1 MGRKKMDRIK
11 RTSTMVAIIGVIL
24 FSVIVS
30 FTGIVSAE
38 QMTPEELFE
47 NLSGGWAFNGTMT
60 VGEEITATNGTRTV
74 IPTEQTSV
82 EFVVITQKDE
92 EEEVEIGEAW
102 WDAAKAKL
110 AIKEGEAEPTYRN
123 LTANGYGGTY
133 ELEGGIPE
141 LNITETVSCEE
152 TEIFV
157 DTNTT
162 VKTWIAS
169 NATGV
174 VLAKWVGTF
183 TRTEVWHVVENIAI
197 QDAIVNAADGDTV
210 IVHNGTYEEQL
221 YIAKSLDLKA
231 AEGESPEIRA
241 PDADGLESYDYDC
254 MMMLVSFTPVIM
266 VNGSSDDVSVDIT
279 GFVIDGSSVTPENSE
294 YGICSIRY
302 YNADG
307 TIEDNEIKNIWGE
320 NGDEENPVSPF
331 PFNRFNLVVYSD
343 SSNDV
348 TIHGNN
354 IHNYTSSVESIG
366 LAILGSGAKSMVTE
380 NSISGARSAEFPD
393 QTGIAVAEGATAT
406 VIGNTIT
413 DHIYFEEYYY
423 PPSIVFNDASGTI
436 GGNTIIGAG
445 IWANEGWSSS
455 CSQTVSITDNIID
468 TSELSGLSEVTPS
481 GIAVSTHGWA
491 YAGGEEPSIMATIEG
506 NQLTGVS
513 GSGIVIGANAPEHN
527 PLGTVATTI
536 TRNTVSGWDIGI
548 ELLKCSNST
557 VYLNDF
563 VNNTQ
568 NVLVNDSTNVYS
580 SPEKLYYTYE
590 GRDYTNYVGNYWSD
604 YEGADADADGLGDTP
619 REITGDN
626 PDNYPLVEPN
636 KNYEQIGILVMAHG
650 SPSDSWCAPVRA
662 AVQNVSSP
670 YPVELGFLEFVP
682 NETIN
687 VAVDNLDTAG
697 VTKIIAVPLFISSS
711 SGHITELE
719 YVLGLREELSE
730 MSMMS
735 TTQQEPV
742 TNVIS
747 TMRTSVD
754 GVELER
760 SVISREGRFFVS
772 YTPISEGISIT
783 QHGGGAEE
791 EEELVPVDTTAEIV
805 LTNAIDD
812 HWAIADILVDRTVAL
827 SNDPANETV
836 VFFAHGTDDET
847 DFAGWVNSSESLAE
861 QVKLKLKYGL
871 GLDIEDVRYSF
882 VFPNETQHSDLLV
895 KAVVEN
901 VSATSYPIV
910 IPLMVSEGYFT
921 GIKIPKLLENLSYAY
936 PEKGERALTPHPDVA
951 EWIELTAAKEL
962 SYPPVLIYDGEEL
975 LAITIEDAGR
985 HHGEGV
991 IEICPCVACAFRST
1005 LRAFSDE
1012 ELWDAI
1018 PQRGDLK
1025 IITAHPSDGHQM
1037 TFEYILGSSED
1048 LVIKEGVDTVN
1059 ITADNYDYT
1068 FIRKSTRDSVELKV
1082 NETLFQERFF
1092 ELRTKKKQGTATQE
1106 ETKTFKM
1113 LKGELK
1119 EKFMYLPM
1127 TRVFDEVSGT
1137 SFGTGE
1143 GTYPSIYGVHEG
1155 TITPSHEVVA
1165 NKMFTYHCK
1174 GTGGHSK
1181 YIRIYND
1188 SDTLVEAHWDGYTD
1202 GYQNISFDSNITLE
1216 TGKTYNYTIHTGSYP
1231 QIHHTDRLETSDGV
1245 IECTEFVDTNG
1256 ISYDDWIPA
1265 IKLLS

>member
-1 MGRKKMDRIK
+1 MDRIK
-11 RTSTMVAIIGVIL
+11 KTSAMVAIIGIVL
-24 FSVIVS
+24 FSAIMS
-30 FTGIVSAE
+30 FTGIASAE
-38 QMTPEELFE
+38 QITPEELFE

-60 VGEEITATNGTRTV
+60 VGEEIATTNGTRTV
-74 IPTEQTSV
+74 IRTGPSSA

-92 EEEVEIGEAW
+92 EEEVETGEAW
-102 WDAAKAKL
+102 WDAVKAKL
-110 AIKEGEAEPTYRN
+110 AIKEGDVEPTYRN

-141 LNITETVSCEE
+141 LNITETVFCNESE
-152 TEIFV
+152 TFV
-157 DTNTT
+157 DANTT
-162 VKTWIAS
+162 VKTWVAS
-169 NATGV
+169 NATGA

-183 TRTEVWHVVENIAI
+183 TRTEVWHVVENISI
-197 QDAIVNAADGDTV
+197 QDAVDNAADGDTV
-210 IVHNGTYEEQL
+210 IVHEGIYEEQL

-231 AEGESPEIRA
+231 AEGENPEIRA
-241 PDADGLESYDYDC
+241 PATDTLESYVFDFIG
-254 MMMLVSFTPVIM
+254 MQPVLVTPVIM
-266 VNGSSDDVSVDIT
+266 VNGSADDVSLNIT
-279 GFVIDGSSVTPENSE
+279 GFVVNGSSATLETSE
-294 YGICSIRY
+294 YGINGIAY
-302 YNADG
+302 INADG
-307 TIEDNEIKNIWGE
+307 MVKSNEIKNIWGLQVE
-320 NGDEENPVSPF
+320 DIEPLRLNGHSV
-331 PFNRFNLVVYSD
+331 LVVSH
-343 SSNDV
+343 SSNNV
-348 TIHGNN
+348 SLYGNN
-354 IHNYTSSVESIG
+354 IHNFTGVNSQGIM
-366 LAILGSGAKSMVTE
+366 ILGSGVTALISE
-380 NSISGARSAEFPD
+380 NTVTGARSPESSD
-393 QTGIAVAEGATAT
+393 QNGIAVAMGATAKVMDNT
-406 VIGNTIT
+406 VT
-413 DHIYFEEYYY
+413 DIVYFEGQYY
-423 PPSIVFNDASGTI
+423 PCSIVFNDAGGTLS
-436 GGNTIIGAG
+436 GNTITGAG
-445 IWANEGWSSS
+445 IWTNAGWFTTSPL
-455 CSQTVSITDNIID
+455 TVSIHENIVD
-468 TSELSGLSEVTPS
+468 VSELSGLSEVTPS

-491 YAGGEEPSIMATIEG
+491 YAGGEEPSITATIEG
-506 NQLTGVS
+506 NHLTGVS
-513 GSGIVIGANAPEHN
+513 GSGIVIGDDVPEHK
-527 PLGTVATTI
+527 PIGTVTATI
-536 TRNTVSGWDIGI
+536 TRNIVTDYVCGI
-548 ELLKCSNST
+548 KLLNTSNST

-568 NVLVNDSTNVYS
+568 NVLVNESTNIYS

-604 YEGADADADGLGDTP
+604 YEGADADADGIGDIP

-626 PDNYPLVEPN
+626 PDNYPLMGSN
-636 KNYEQIGILVMAHG
+636 KDYEQIGILVMAHG
-650 SPSDSWCAPVRA
+650 SPSDSWCAPVRS
-662 AVQNVSSP
+662 AVQNVSSQ

-687 VAVDNLDTAG
+687 VAVDKLDEAC

-711 SGHITELE
+711 SGHIAELE
-719 YVLGLREELSE
+719 YVLGLRADLSE
-730 MSMMS
+730 MSTMS

-747 TMRTSVD
+747 TMRTSVE
-754 GVELER
+754 GVEMER
-760 SVISREGRFFVS
+760 SVISREGRLFVS

-812 HWAIADILVDRTVAL
+812 HWTIADILVDRTVAL

-836 VFFAHGTDDET
+836 VFFAHGTDDES

-861 QVKLKLKYGL
+861 QVKLKLKHGL

-882 VFPNETQHSDLLV
+882 VFPNETLHSDLLV

-921 GIKIPKLLENLSYAY
+921 GRKIPKLLENLSYAY
-936 PEKGERALTPHPDVA
+936 PKKGERALTPHPDVA

-985 HHGEGV
+985 YHGEGV

-1012 ELWDAI
+1012 ELWGGV
-1018 PQRGDLK
+1018 PHRGDLK
-1025 IITAHPSDGHQM
+1025 IISAHPSDGHQM

-1068 FIRKSTRDSVELKV
+1068 FIRKSTSDSVELKV
-1082 NETLFQERFF
+1082 NETLFPERFF
-1092 ELRTKKKQGTATQE
+1092 ELRTKKKLGTATPE

-1143 GTYPSIYGVHEG
+1143 GTYPSISGVHEG

-1174 GTGGHSK
+1174 GTGGHST
-1181 YIRIYND
+1181 YVWIYND
-1188 SDTLVEAHWDGYTD
+1188 SETLVEAHWGGYTD
-1202 GYQNISFDSNITLE
+1202 GYQNISFNSNITLE
-1216 TGKTYNYTIHTGSYP
+1216 AGKTYNYTIHTGSYP
-1231 QIHHTDRLETSDGV
+1231 QIHHTDRLETNDGV

-1256 ISYDDWIPA
+1256 KSYSDWIPA